1 MYNIT
6 NIINYDMFGDASVKL
21 YCVHVHHRTTAVTLE
36 FVISLLYLRI
46 GTITIQNYRKKKK
59 VEI

>member
-1 MYNIT
+1 
-6 NIINYDMFGDASVKL
+6 MFGDASVKL